1 MTAGVSI
8 YVRCGEFGGWR
19 AYFVGGVD
27 FAPFAVDVFFAVHRQ
42 VVAFVFELLA
52 EGFAA
57 ELRALDHAAQ
67 GAV

>member
-57 ELRALDHAAQ
+57 
-67 GAV
+67 